1 MKNLSKKIV
10 IGNLSD
16 KIDPD
21 SGTEVCWCLLWR
33 KEMKKFV
40 RLWMTDLD
48 WQTDGHNAHS
58 FYRLKGWWI
67 RLPYSQLA
75 RKWIHLLPNHSDTY
89 LEGVL
94 KQIWSGIQIKD
105 RRSRLQIL
113 NQLQFW
119 FQNTSTSDWGWPSA
133 RTCSRSPS
141 CKADMA
147 TDTFRKWAPGRSRPR
162 ARTIRLWL
170 EDLVSLSRVFF
181 LLSSQSEC
189 TNTEQI

>member
-1 MKNLSKKIV
+1 
-10 IGNLSD
+10 
-16 KIDPD
+16 
-21 SGTEVCWCLLWR
+21 
-33 KEMKKFV
+33 
-40 RLWMTDLD
+40 MTDLD
-48 WQTDGHNAHS
+48 RQTDVHNAHNWNW
-58 FYRLKGWWI
+58 LKGWWI
-67 RLPYSQLA
+67 RLPDSLLA

-147 TDTFRKWAPGRSRPR
+147 TDTFRKWAPGLNRPR

-170 EDLVSLSRVFF
+170 EDLVSLSRVTFAPSIAWRSNF
-181 LLSSQSEC
+181 WLYGCVDWQIWAPFNCSRVRIHAGK
-189 TNTEQI
+189 NEQEDYGSNRD